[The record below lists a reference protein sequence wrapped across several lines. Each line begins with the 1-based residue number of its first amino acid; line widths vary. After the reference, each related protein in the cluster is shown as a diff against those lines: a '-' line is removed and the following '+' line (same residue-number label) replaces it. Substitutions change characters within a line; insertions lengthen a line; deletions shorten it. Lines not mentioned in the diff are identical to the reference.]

1 MLLRSGNL
9 YIISGPTS
17 PRGQT
22 RGRTRTITRGRTRA
36 ITRGRTRAITRG
48 RTRGEV
54 CPRGMASSNK
64 KRDNNG
70 TPEDMQ
76 ARSHRNECTQC
87 RGAWIKTVLSQLAT
101 SR

>member
-22 RGRTRTITRGRTRA
+22 RGRTRT

>member
-17 PRGQT
+17 P
-22 RGRTRTITRGRTRA
+22 
-36 ITRGRTRAITRG
+36 RGRTRAITRG

-101 SR
+101 PR